1 MIFRQKFQLLQ
12 LDNFILFYQFYPKI
26 VHSQMKHRNK
36 NTYQA
41 RKFLDLEKDSGINNI
56 LHIVYNNVMYKE

>member
-1 MIFRQKFQLLQ
+1 MIFRQIFQ
-12 LDNFILFYQFYPKI
+12 LDNLILFYQFYPKI

-41 RKFLDLEKDSGINNI
+41 RNFLDLEKDSGINNI
-56 LHIVYNNVMYKE
+56 LNI

>member
-1 MIFRQKFQLLQ
+1 MIFRQIFQLLQ

-41 RKFLDLEKDSGINNI
+41 RKFPDLEKDSGKNNI
-56 LHIVYNNVMYKE
+56 LYIVYNNVMYKE